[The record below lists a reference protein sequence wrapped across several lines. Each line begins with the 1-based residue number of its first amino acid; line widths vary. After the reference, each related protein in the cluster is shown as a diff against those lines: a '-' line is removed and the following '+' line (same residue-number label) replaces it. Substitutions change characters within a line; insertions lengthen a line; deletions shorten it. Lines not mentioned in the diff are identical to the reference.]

1 MQPLY
6 ELNSLCTLQES
17 GSEHWQHVGMSLPEL
32 NKLVTVNGAV
42 AVLVCFLEQC
52 LHVLVAAPCI
62 VPQAVG

>member
-1 MQPLY
+1 
-6 ELNSLCTLQES
+6 
-17 GSEHWQHVGMSLPEL
+17 MSLPEL